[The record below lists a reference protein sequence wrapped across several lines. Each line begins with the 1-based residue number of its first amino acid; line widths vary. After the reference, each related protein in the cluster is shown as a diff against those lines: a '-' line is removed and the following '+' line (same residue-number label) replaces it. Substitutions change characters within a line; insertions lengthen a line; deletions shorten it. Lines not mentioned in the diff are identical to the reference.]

1 MRTFNII
8 AKKRKKSYNM
18 ARGQELEFA
27 SQRSGFQSALALTC
41 CVTLCQFNLSEP
53 QFPLGVVDN
62 KVLFPTVIIRIR

>member
-1 MRTFNII
+1 
-8 AKKRKKSYNM
+8 M
-18 ARGQELEFA
+18 ACGQELEFA
-27 SQRSGFQSALALTC
+27 SQRSGFQSALSVTQLTC

>member
-1 MRTFNII
+1 
-8 AKKRKKSYNM
+8 M